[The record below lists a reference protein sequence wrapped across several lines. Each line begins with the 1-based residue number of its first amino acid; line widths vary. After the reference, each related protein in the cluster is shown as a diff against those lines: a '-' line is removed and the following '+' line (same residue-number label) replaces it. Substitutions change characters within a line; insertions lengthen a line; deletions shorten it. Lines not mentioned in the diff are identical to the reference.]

1 MDDNR
6 IPIQVLLIDDKQD
19 DVLQVHYLLEAAGQ
33 QDLVIHHASDLV
45 EAEAIL
51 GSRDIHVILMD
62 LTLSDSHGL
71 GPVKHLQQIVYMTP
85 IVILT
90 EKQDEQLALDAL
102 KFGVQDYLVKWVG
115 DGHLIARSLKYAIE
129 RKNVEQHLSDL
140 AHYDKLTGLANR
152 DLFHERLRLA
162 LARAQR
168 SQRLV
173 GLMFLDLDRF
183 KEINDSLGHL
193 AGDQLLIEVSKRLK
207 RCTRETD
214 TIARLGGDEFTVI
227 VENIQSDEEAAAI
240 AEKIL
245 LAMQVPFILEGQEVF
260 VTTSIGLTVF
270 PTDAKDDL
278 GLLKNADTAMY
289 RAKEAGRNKYQ
300 YYSIEMNE
308 SSHMRLKLES
318 ELRKALTR
326 NEFSLM
332 YQPKID
338 MLTGSIV
345 GAEALLRWE
354 NKEFGF
360 VPPNEFIPIAEDT
373 GLIIPIGEWVLRNA
387 CQQIRTWLRQGLPE
401 VRIAVNLSPRQFR
414 QGNLAA
420 TIGDI
425 LDQEN
430 LTPHALPLE
439 ITESLLMADVEE
451 SKRALND
458 LKAMGLEI
466 YLDDFGTGYSSLSYL
481 KKFPIDGLKIDR
493 SFVMDIPHDQEDM
506 VLAEAIVAMS
516 HALRLNVVAEG
527 IETPEQMAFLKELG
541 CEEAQGYLFSKP
553 LNADEFRQLLAS
565 SPNYLKNNSKQAV
578 VI

>member
-1 MDDNR
+1 MDDKK
-6 IPIQVLLIDDKQD
+6 IPIQVLLIEDKQD
-19 DVLQVHYLLEAAGQ
+19 DVLQVTYLLEEAGQ
-33 QDLVIHHASDLV
+33 VNFVLHHANNLH
-45 EAEAIL
+45 EAEELLAN
-51 GSRDIHVILMD
+51 RDIHVILMD
-62 LTLSDSHGL
+62 LSMSDKHDL
-71 GPVKHLQQIVYMTP
+71 GPVKHLQHIDFTTP

-90 EKQDEQLALDAL
+90 EEHDEKIAL
-102 KFGVQDYLVKWVG
+102 KALKYGVQDYLVKWVG
-115 DGHLIARSLKYAIE
+115 DGHLIARSLRYAIE

-152 DLFHERLRLA
+152 DLFHERLRQA
-162 LARAQR
+162 LSRAQR
-168 SQRLV
+168 NNHMV

-183 KEINDSLGHL
+183 KEINDSLGHM

-207 RCTRETD
+207 HCTRETD

-227 VENIQSDEEAAAI
+227 VENIHSDDEAAAI

-245 LAMQVPFILEGQEVF
+245 LEMQAPFTLDGQEVF
-260 VTTSIGLTVF
+260 VTTSIGLTVY

-289 RAKEAGRNKYQ
+289 RAKAQGRNKYQ
-300 YYSIEMNE
+300 YYSTEMNE
-308 SSHMRLKLES
+308 SSHLRLKMES
-318 ELRKALTR
+318 QLRKALAR

-332 YQPKID
+332 YQPKVD
-338 MLTGSIV
+338 MITGRIV

-354 NKEFGF
+354 NEELGF
-360 VPPNEFIPIAEDT
+360 VPPDEFIPIAEDT
-373 GLIIPIGEWVLRNA
+373 GLIIPIGEWVLRSA
-387 CQQIRTWLRQGLPE
+387 CRQIRNWVGQGLPM
-401 VRIAVNLSPRQFR
+401 VRIAVNLSARQFR

-420 TIGDI
+420 MIGQI
-425 LDQEN
+425 LEDED
-430 LTPHALPLE
+430 LTADCLPLE

-458 LKAMGLEI
+458 LKVMGLEI

-493 SFVMDIPHDQEDM
+493 SFVMDIPDDQDDM
-506 VLAEAIVAMS
+506 VLAQAIVAMS

-527 IETPEQMAFLKELG
+527 IETTKQMDFFKNLG
-541 CEEAQGYLFSKP
+541 CEEAQGYLFSRP
-553 LNADEFRQLLAS
+553 INADDFRKLLAS
-565 SPNYLKNNSKQAV
+565 SPNFNEDQQTAI

>member
-387 CQQIRTWLRQGLPE
+387 CQQIRTWLHQGLPE